1 MNSVSSII
9 VLFRPDIQQVLDTI
23 HKLSNSVNN
32 IILVD
37 NTPLEFIYYQSSFS
51 NLNSVFHIILGD
63 NFGIASAQNIGID
76 KAKTLNSSYCFFLDQ
91 DSNVGSHIVPDL
103 LNIYNILDENKL
115 NVGVLSCAFIDS
127 RTNERHRYS
136 RLEKIRAKPVE
147 VDDNQLFTEVDSTIS
162 SGSLIRTKVLSEVG
176 NMLEE
181 LFIDCVDTEWC
192 LRARMKGYS
201 VYIANHIY
209 MVHTIGAQV
218 KKISDTKYYYFHSAF
233 RNYFILR
240 NNLFLAMYSDFD
252 FFVRFKFFLAYL
264 NYIFILMKN
273 ESPFREVLYL
283 CYLSTIDAIF
293 RRMDSGRS
301 KLFL

>member
-9 VLFRPDIQQVLDTI
+9 VLYKPDIQQVSDTI

-37 NTPLEFIYYQSSFS
+37 NTPLELIHYQSSFS
-51 NLNSVFHIILGD
+51 NLNSVFHIVLGG
-63 NFGIASAQNIGID
+63 NLGIAYAQNIGID

-91 DSNVGSHIVPDL
+91 DSNVSSHIVPDL
-103 LNIYNILDENKL
+103 LKIYNILDESKL

-136 RLEKIRAKPVE
+136 RLEKIRVKPVQ

-162 SGSLIRTKVLSEVG
+162 SGSLISTKVLSEVG
-176 NMLEE
+176 NMSEE
-181 LFIDCVDTEWC
+181 LFIDCVDIEWC

-218 KKISDTKYYYFHSAF
+218 KKISDTKYYYFHSPF

-240 NNLFLAMYSDFD
+240 NNLFLAIYSDFD

-264 NYIFILMKN
+264 NYILILMKN
-273 ESPFREVLYL
+273 ESPFRIVLYL
-283 CYLSTIDAIF
+283 CYISTIDAIS